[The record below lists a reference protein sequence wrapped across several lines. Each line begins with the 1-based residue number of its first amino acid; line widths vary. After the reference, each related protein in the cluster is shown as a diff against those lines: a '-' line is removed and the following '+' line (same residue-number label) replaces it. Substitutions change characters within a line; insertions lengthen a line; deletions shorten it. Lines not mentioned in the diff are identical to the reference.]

1 MRLHTRGLSK
11 IESARAGFALTVH
24 SLSET
29 SFESV
34 YIFDQFRLNAG
45 AQFVCADQFEL
56 KSQRVRHADA
66 RSRTTR
72 SFVCLSLCL
81 SHRVR
86 QHEQKKKNTLKL
98 KLELTARRREADG
111 RERAIKIQLF
121 LEYYVSVI

>member
-1 MRLHTRGLSK
+1 MHSEIERDEQASLSLF
-11 IESARAGFALTVH
+11 SLSL

-34 YIFDQFRLNAG
+34 YFFDQFRLNAG

-86 QHEQKKKNTLKL
+86 QHEQQKNTQKL
-98 KLELTARRREADG
+98 KLEITARRREEDG